1 MRKYTYFIVTM
12 ACATLLLSGC
22 ATMSSV
28 SKKFSAQTKANMGI
42 FADQTISML
51 DEADF
56 GFDRDESVY
65 TREFLGS
72 NVEGDLE
79 LQNGFKEAGWFF
91 GEIVDYSIGLV
102 TIVETKSGEAARVKA
117 YQDFMAGFNG
127 EMLDKLELQPDYYA
141 STIEEIG
148 QQEDFLGALR
158 KGQIIVN
165 AAARYMH
172 RVLDQIEVD
181 VDIVAKN
188 VEGLVDEEYK
198 DVILYQEALEEEKYA
213 ILRSFS
219 QVYLAYKGEPEAYDR
234 LVAEQTVRRKELLP
248 EGEPS
253 IEELEIIAEHLGK
266 RLKAIHLIEQEIERD
281 WNIYR
286 DTHRELDTLHAKAI
300 AQNRRARLI
309 TLVWLRAHQKM
320 ASGVSSPAEWFDIS
334 TLPGTLI
341 KMGAKT
347 VF

>member
-1 MRKYTYFIVTM
+1 MRKFACFMVAM
-12 ACATLLLSGC
+12 VCATLLLSGC

-28 SKKFSAQTKANMGI
+28 SKKFSSQQKANLGI

-51 DEADF
+51 DDADF

-72 NVEGDLE
+72 DVEGDLE
-79 LQNGFKEAGWFF
+79 LQNGLKEAGWFF
-91 GEIVDYSIGLV
+91 GEIVDYSVGLV
-102 TIVETKSGEAARVKA
+102 TVVETNSGEAARVKA
-117 YQDFMAGFNG
+117 YQEFMSGFNG
-127 EMLDKLELQPDYYA
+127 EMLDKLKLQPDYYA

-148 QQEDFLGALR
+148 QQEEFLGALR

-181 VDIVAKN
+181 LDIVVKN
-188 VEGLVDEEYK
+188 VEALIDEEFK

-213 ILRSFS
+213 LLRSIS
-219 QVYLAYKGEPEAYDR
+219 LLYLAYKGEPEAYDR

-253 IEELEIIAEHLGK
+253 IDELEIIAEHLGN
-266 RLKAIHLIEQEIERD
+266 RLKTIHLIEQEIEKD
-281 WNIYR
+281 WNLYR
-286 DTHRELDTLHAKAI
+286 ETHRELDKLHDKAI

-320 ASGVSSPAEWFDIS
+320 ASGISSPAEWFDIK
-334 TLPGTLI
+334 TLPGQLV
-341 KMGAKT
+341 KMGTKA